1 MSRKINLKGVV
12 PEDTH
17 AQLMKGHWKYHG
29 GGVSKAKGLIF
40 QRGSLGRKG
49 GGVETKK
56 PFSSS
61 VPAWRGVCFVSC
73 NNSNLLDFIK
83 LKKITMEYC
92 FSFFSWP
99 WPQRW

>member
-49 GGVETKK
+49 GGLRPK
-56 PFSSS
+56 
-61 VPAWRGVCFVSC
+61 
-73 NNSNLLDFIK
+73 NLFLPLYLLGGECVLFPVTIK
-83 LKKITMEYC
+83 IFWIL
-92 FSFFSWP
+92 
-99 WPQRW
+99 